1 MTLSGVFSG
10 SGWPPVSFYVVLLL
24 LSSILSS
31 YFLDLPIYLP
41 LHEQS
46 KWYTVGWIL
55 GSIFGLFWHRIL
67 YKFLA
72 GVKVMLLLTFL
83 KFVSNFFSNIRCK
96 GDFLLVGVI
105 VTAIFSE
112 LIKREAKLEIHLT
125 TCWLP
130 PKNALSN
137 QKFSFEWLPITYVEL
152 FFKIVSLFLKN
163 QNIFVDKPH
172 TEINYSELSVRLK
185 LFGLLHMRKTRA
197 WSRAWHSKFQQGPFF
212 VHAVNFSGNLTPE
225 VFLKRD
231 GIHIECEFCALM

>member
-31 YFLDLPIYLP
+31 YFLDLPIHLP

-83 KFVSNFFSNIRCK
+83 KFVSNFFSNIRYK
-96 GDFLLVGVI
+96 RDFLLVGVF

-112 LIKREAKLEIHLT
+112 LIKRESKLEIHLT
-125 TCWLP
+125 ICWLP
-130 PKNALSN
+130 PKNALFN

-152 FFKIVSLFLKN
+152 FSKLLAFFSKIKTYFLISQIQKLITVNCLLDWSCLDCYTWGKLEPGLEPGTQNFSQDLFLSTRL
-163 QNIFVDKPH
+163 ISV
-172 TEINYSELSVRLK
+172 EISPRRS
-185 LFGLLHMRKTRA
+185 F
-197 WSRAWHSKFQQGPFF
+197 
-212 VHAVNFSGNLTPE
+212 
-225 VFLKRD
+225 
-231 GIHIECEFCALM
+231 

>member
-31 YFLDLPIYLP
+31 YFLDLPIHLP

-83 KFVSNFFSNIRCK
+83 KFVSNFFSNIRYK
-96 GDFLLVGVI
+96 RDFLLVGVF

-112 LIKREAKLEIHLT
+112 LIKRESKLEIHLT

-130 PKNALSN
+130 PKNALFN

-163 QNIFVDKPH
+163 QNIFVDKPD

-197 WSRAWHSKFQQGPFF
+197 WSRAWHSKFQPGPFF